1 VTPFACSRTAAAIL
15 IATALAAT
23 AAAQSPPAGI
33 RNFGQVNATY
43 YRGEQPVPAEY
54 AELAALGIKTV
65 INLNRDADV
74 REQRL
79 VEQAGMAYLRIPMTT
94 HVPPTPDQIAQF
106 LGAVTAV
113 AGQPVYVHCVGGRHR
128 TGVMTAVYRMT
139 FDGWTAAQAFAEMKR
154 YRYGADFLRPE
165 FKKFVFAFTP
175 RPPATP
181 ASVPFGTAGSAP
193 GW

>member
-1 VTPFACSRTAAAIL
+1 MLTDGSGDSHRHRAV
-15 IATALAAT
+15 
-23 AAAQSPPAGI
+23 
-33 RNFGQVNATY
+33 
-43 YRGEQPVPAEY
+43 
-54 AELAALGIKTV
+54 AALGIKTV

-79 VEQAGMAYLRIPMTT
+79 VEQAGMAYLHIPMTT
-94 HVPPTPDQIAQF
+94 HVPPTPDQIFAQF

-113 AGQPVYVHCVGGRHR
+113 AGQPVCG
-128 TGVMTAVYRMT
+128 
-139 FDGWTAAQAFAEMKR
+139 
-154 YRYGADFLRPE
+154 FLHPE

>member
-1 VTPFACSRTAAAIL
+1 M
-15 IATALAAT
+15 ATALAAT

-54 AELAALGIKTV
+54 AELAALGIRTV

-79 VEQAGMAYLRIPMTT
+79 VEQAGMAYLHIPMTT
-94 HVPPTPDQIAQF
+94 HVPPTPDQIVRF
-106 LGAVTAV
+106 LGAVTAA

-139 FDGWTAAQAFAEMKR
+139 FDGWTAVQAFAEMKR
-154 YRYGADFLRPE
+154 YRYGADFLHPE

-175 RPPATP
+175 IPRPPGV
-181 ASVPFGTAGSAP
+181 SFGTAGSAQ